1 MLDCARNVKPDL
13 YVVAELFTNLD
24 HVDNIFVNRLGITSL
39 IREAQAAWNANEQGR
54 LVHRFGGRPVGSLR
68 GVGGPPCPALGELP
82 PPAAPDVA
90 HAIFMDLTHDNP
102 SHVHKRS
109 VFDTLPTAAMVSM
122 ACCASG
128 SSRGYDE
135 LVPHHIHVVDEER
148 LYPEWGAAGAG
159 ATAARRVL
167 NELHARLAR
176 GGYCELY
183 VDQVDRDVT
192 ALTRHHPATRQSVIL
207 MAFTAFSP
215 PDPNS
220 GPRDVAPL
228 RFEGELDE
236 ILFEMDLRHVDHKN
250 GGNPL
255 QVATVPLDQSAVFRG
270 ARRDGSCT
278 VLDTKPLRPGTVVA
292 VSVRPSAEHAAA
304 LRAAAAALAPGRD
317 PLALAAPLRALALPD
332 LAALLY
338 CCDAEERD
346 AGGPGVYDVPGHGPL
361 VYAGLQGIESLLS
374 EVRAADD
381 LGHAVCANLRAGD
394 WLLEYQWQRLQH
406 RPRLAAVAE
415 RYRALLQP
423 LGRLPRYLVPALASA
438 TLAAIYRAV
447 AGAALEAVQGAR
459 QGALRRALALT
470 AVQLSAAPPSAA
482 LPALP
487 PPAAGAAPR
496 AALSAGLPHF
506 ATGYMRCW
514 GRDTFISLRGLYL
527 LTGRFQRARDH
538 ILSYAAC
545 LRHGLIPNL
554 LDGGKNARYNC
565 RDAVWWVAAGR
576 AAVLRRRARGPGAAG
591 RHRAAA
597 VPGRRRRARR
607 RAHAATRRHAG
618 GARRALPRPDRH
630 RSRDRIPFRRQ
641 RRQLRH
647 LDGQDGLLRGGRQP
661 RHAGHA
667 ARRQRRRAGGAR
679 VQHGRLAGRAAP
691 RRPLPRTPAWRAA
704 TATARCPAGPGRSG
718 RSGCARTSS
727 AASGCP
733 PSPPPPPPTRGPTSC
748 TAAAS
753 TRTPWAPRA
762 PTPTTSCAATSSSP
776 WRSRP
781 DLFDPKRAWL
791 ALDRAE
797 SLLLGPLGLKTLD
810 PADWAYRGDYDNA
823 NDGRDPSVAHGFN
836 YHQGPEWVWPLG
848 YYLRARLAFA
858 HENGKFAR
866 TVAAAYATLA
876 PAARE
881 LRDSPWR
888 GLPELTNAGGAP
900 CAHSCRTQAWSSACV
915 NEALADLEAA
925 RRARP
930 LGD

>member
-1 MLDCARNVKPDL
+1 
-13 YVVAELFTNLD
+13 
-24 HVDNIFVNRLGITSL
+24 
-39 IREAQAAWNANEQGR
+39 
-54 LVHRFGGRPVGSLR
+54 
-68 GVGGPPCPALGELP
+68 
-82 PPAAPDVA
+82 
-90 HAIFMDLTHDNP
+90 
-102 SHVHKRS
+102 
-109 VFDTLPTAAMVSM
+109 
-122 ACCASG
+122 
-128 SSRGYDE
+128 
-135 LVPHHIHVVDEER
+135 
-148 LYPEWGAAGAG
+148 
-159 ATAARRVL
+159 
-167 NELHARLAR
+167 
-176 GGYCELY
+176 
-183 VDQVDRDVT
+183 
-192 ALTRHHPATRQSVIL
+192 
-207 MAFTAFSP
+207 
-215 PDPNS
+215 
-220 GPRDVAPL
+220 
-228 RFEGELDE
+228 
-236 ILFEMDLRHVDHKN
+236 MDLRHVDHKN

-255 QVATVPLDQSAVFRG
+255 QAASAFTKHARHINGLDEYEACVRQAVPLDQSAVFRG

-527 LTGRFQRARDH
+527 LTGRFQEARDH

-565 RDAVWWVAAGR
+565 RDAVWWWLLAVQQYCGTAPEGPALLGATVLRLFPADDAAPAAAPMPLHDVMQEALDVHFQGLVFRERNAGR
-576 AAVLRRRARGPGAAG
+576 AIDAHMSDKGFNVQIGIDPETGFPFGGNDANCGTWMDKMGSSEAAG
-591 RHRAAA
+591 NRGTPATPRDGSAVELVALAYSTAAWLAALHRAGRYPHAGLARRHRDGALSCWPWPQWAQRLRAHFERRFWVPAEPAAA
-597 VPGRRRRARR
+597 SAD
-607 RAHAATRRHAG
+607 
-618 GARRALPRPDRH
+618 PRPDLVH
-630 RSRDRIPFRRQ
+630 RRGIYKDSVGATRAYADY
-641 RRQLRH
+641 QLRCNFVV
-647 LDGQDGLLRGGRQP
+647 
-661 RHAGHA
+661 AMA
-667 ARRQRRRAGGAR
+667 IA
-679 VQHGRLAGRAAP
+679 
-691 RRPLPRTPAWRAA
+691 
-704 TATARCPAGPGRSG
+704 
-718 RSGCARTSS
+718 
-727 AASGCP
+727 
-733 PSPPPPPPTRGPTSC
+733 
-748 TAAAS
+748 
-753 TRTPWAPRA
+753 
-762 PTPTTSCAATSSSP
+762 
-776 WRSRP
+776 P